1 MPKEQE
7 RIKVVEPVMGR
18 EELRNASEVIMTN
31 WLSWRGEYVKK
42 FQQGFASYVGMKHG
56 IATTSCT
63 TALHLALATLGI
75 GSGDNVIV
83 PAFTFIATANA
94 VHYTGAEPRFVDSDK
109 DYWCINAEKIEE
121 KIDKNTKAI
130 LIVHIFGHPC
140 DMDRIMAIA
149 KKHGLYVVE
158 DCAQGVGSEYKGRK
172 AGTFG
177 IISCFS
183 FDTTKYITTGEGGM
197 CLTNSAKLEKRMR
210 ILMNLGF
217 NLDKPVWEWFKHEHI
232 GFNYR
237 MTNLQAAVGVAQL
250 KRLDWIVNK
259 KRWIASRYR
268 KLFEGSEGIQ
278 FANEMPWA
286 KSSYWCSTITVRKK
300 ARNMLIRELAKNGVE
315 TRPFYHSLNLLPMY
329 KTRYRCQV
337 SENLGYTGF
346 TLPSVGRMKEKH
358 IRRVVS
364 LVKEI
369 NESI

>member
-1 MPKEQE
+1 MAKQHEL
-7 RIKVVEPVMGR
+7 IKIVEPMLGT
-18 EELRNASEVIMTN
+18 EERRNVIDVIDTN
-31 WLSWRGEYVKK
+31 WLSWRGSYVKQ
-42 FQQGFASYVGMKHG
+42 FQEGFASYVGMKHG

-63 TALHLALATLGI
+63 TALHLALEALEI
-75 GSGDNVIV
+75 GRGDNVIV

-94 VHYTGAEPRFVDSDK
+94 VHYTGAEPRFVDADH
-109 DYWCINAEKIEE
+109 DYWGINPDKIEE

-140 DMDRIMAIA
+140 DMDKIMAIA
-149 KKHGLYVVE
+149 KKHKLYVVE
-158 DCAQGVGSEYKGRK
+158 DCAQGVGTEYKGKK

-197 CLTNSAKLEKRMR
+197 CLTNSDRLAKRMR

-217 NLDKPVWEWFKHEHI
+217 NLNEPVWKWFKHEYI

-237 MTNLQAAVGVAQL
+237 MSNLQAAVGVAQL
-250 KRLDWIVNK
+250 KKIDWVVK
-259 KRWIASRYR
+259 KRRHIASKY
-268 KLFEGSEGIQ
+268 KELFKNAEGIR

-286 KSSYWCSTITVRKK
+286 KSTYWCSTITVRKK
-300 ARNMLIRELAKNGVE
+300 ARNLLIKELLENNVE

-329 KTRYRCQV
+329 KTKYHCPV
-337 SENLGYTGF
+337 SENLGYTGL
-346 TLPSVGRMKEKH
+346 TLPSVSKITDKQ
-358 IRRVVS
+358 IVRVAT
-364 LVKEI
+364 LVKSI